1 MALRVQASC
10 LATLVFIADRPP
22 QALSFTRGPTG
33 KVRPRPIF
41 SHDHVSPTAA
51 VASPS
56 SEPERIQTS
65 WASPRAMPPP
75 PPRRLS
81 SPEIDESSLELALLN
96 LEVAQA
102 SRTPV
107 AGTGIRSHDDVSSS
121 PTATSGAGDDD
132 DVDVLASVQRHLAS
146 GSVSGAISFLAM
158 AASGRVSARSAAETS
173 AISDGFR
180 AALQSCANR
189 GLWREARQVLVTYM
203 PAAEVFTTEADWLQ
217 ALAACAGAG
226 GSDQAVFYLHD
237 MRMR

>member
-1 MALRVQASC
+1 MQVSC
-10 LATLVFIADRPP
+10 LATLVFIADHPP
-22 QALSFTRGPTG
+22 PALGFTRGPAG

-41 SHDHVSPTAA
+41 SHDHVSRTAA

-56 SEPERIQTS
+56 GEPLRT
-65 WASPRAMPPP
+65 SPRATPPP

-81 SPEIDESSLELALLN
+81 RPEIDESSLELALFN
-96 LEVAQA
+96 LEVAQT

-107 AGTGIRSHDDVSSS
+107 AGTGICSHDDVSSS
-121 PTATSGAGDDD
+121 PTATSGAAD

-146 GSVSGAISFLAM
+146 GSVSGAISALVM
-158 AASGRVSARSAAETS
+158 ATRCRVSARKAAETREFS
-173 AISDGFR
+173 NGFR
-180 AALQSCANR
+180 AVLQSCANK
-189 GLWREARQVLVTYM
+189 GLWREARQVLVTHM

-226 GSDQAVFYLHD
+226 GAEHAVFYLHD